1 MNLIAAFVSH
11 RPVSASSL
19 VSSVKDRLARAKA
32 VVALISVRRNSALDT
47 PMKTALLVATEI
59 IDDAAMTITFLIGHI
74 LGDDVVAGAN
84 GHLVRAKALISLV
97 QGDDEAGDEVGLV
110 LDLAVSCLAG
120 ALGELGE
127 HRA

>member
-1 MNLIAAFVSH
+1 MNSISTFVSH
-11 RPVSASSL
+11 RPVTTNPL
-19 VSSVKDRLARAKA
+19 VSSVNDRLARAKA
-32 VVALISVRRNSALDT
+32 VVALVSVRRNSAPSAAT
-47 PMKTALLVATEI
+47 KTALLVATEI
-59 IDDAAMTITFLIGHI
+59 IDDAAMTITFLIGHS

-84 GHLVRAKALISLV
+84 GHLARAKALISLV
-97 QGDDEAGDEVGLV
+97 KDDDEPDDESGLV